1 MQGGPGCTSG
11 VVRSLAS
18 DNDIVSGNTIVID
31 TTDQLKDS
39 DVSSVALAS
48 THAHP
53 VETASERTLLGCFGL
68 SSIPSVSHQMTLSC
82 SPSSLLPLSLPLS
95 LPRSSPLSLA
105 TSLPLPRSPSPSI
118 SLARAHIT
126 ASVEYSS
133 FTHDSGNACG
143 RSDVINIRRTSAYIP
158 HARMMK
164 IVGPTRRT
172 RMRMPQDHATPR
184 RATHVGWWTGVH
196 LQVNLPWNRRP
207 LPGCCRRRRSKATP
221 RIVLQN
227 ASDVRDHVRG

>member
-11 VVRSLAS
+11 VVQSLAS

-31 TTDQLKDS
+31 TTDQLKYN

-48 THAHP
+48 THAQP
-53 VETASERTLLGCFGL
+53 VERASERTLLGCFGL
-68 SSIPSVSHQMTLSC
+68 SSIPSVSHPMTLSC
-82 SPSSLLPLSLPLS
+82 SRPLPPSFPLSLPLS
-95 LPRSSPLSLA
+95 LPRSLPRSSPLSLA
-105 TSLPLPRSPSPSI
+105 PRPRPLSLSR
-118 SLARAHIT
+118 ARIT

-143 RSDVINIRRTSAYIP
+143 CSDVINIGRTSACIP

-184 RATHVGWWTGVH
+184 RATH
-196 LQVNLPWNRRP
+196 
-207 LPGCCRRRRSKATP
+207 
-221 RIVLQN
+221 
-227 ASDVRDHVRG
+227 